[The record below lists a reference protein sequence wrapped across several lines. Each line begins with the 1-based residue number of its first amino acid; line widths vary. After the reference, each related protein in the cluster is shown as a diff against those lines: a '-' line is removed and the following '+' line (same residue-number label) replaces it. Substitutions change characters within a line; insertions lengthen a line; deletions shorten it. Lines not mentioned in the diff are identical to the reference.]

1 LSSYPIDS
9 TNWRYGLSMPEFIES
24 MGQHQQAMRSRY
36 SRIRLSPVE
45 CEGFTRLKKRISI
58 AVMTEEWCTD
68 CLMNLPVIAR
78 IADAASQ
85 MELKIFI
92 RKDWP
97 DLRAYYTE
105 QNIPS
110 IPVATFL
117 DENFE
122 VLSTWIERPQAA
134 HRRLQAWKAAHPEV
148 EEIRRRS
155 DLTSEEKKLLLKEI
169 NERLLVEMESWYDNG
184 LQSETIGEVADLLG
198 VKL

>member
-1 LSSYPIDS
+1 
-9 TNWRYGLSMPEFIES
+9 
-24 MGQHQQAMRSRY
+24 
-36 SRIRLSPVE
+36 
-45 CEGFTRLKKRISI
+45 
-58 AVMTEEWCTD
+58 
-68 CLMNLPVIAR
+68 MNLPVIAR